1 MSSAN
6 EQTFTDHL
14 LSKIERGESSAMGP
28 LLESQ
33 RPYLRRLF
41 ELRMDDELRGRV
53 DPSDVVQ
60 ETLLV
65 VSRKVPDF
73 IQRRPTSFRLWV
85 RLKALERLVETRRR
99 HLAQRRSVRREI
111 TLSDASS
118 MAIAGRFVQ
127 DEASQRI
134 QRKDLMDR
142 VRRSILELDEMDR
155 EVLLLRHVEELSN
168 GEVAELLRITKY
180 AASKRYGRALM
191 RLSKQISKLGS

>member
-1 MSSAN
+1 MSSASD
-6 EQTFTDHL
+6 QSYTDQL
-14 LSKIERGESSAMGP
+14 LSKIERGESSAIGP

-33 RPYLRRLF
+33 RAYLRRLV
-41 ELRMDDELRGRV
+41 ELRMENELRSRV

-65 VSRKVPDF
+65 VSQKVPEF
-73 IQRRPTSFRLWV
+73 IDRRPTSFRLWV

-99 HLAQRRSVRREI
+99 HLADRRSVRREM
-111 TLSDASS
+111 TLTDASS
-118 MAIAGRFVQ
+118 MAVARHFLGDVP
-127 DEASQRI
+127 SQRI

-142 VRRSILELDEMDR
+142 VRQTILELDETDR

-168 GEVAELLRITKY
+168 GEVAEVLNISKY

-191 RLSKQISKLGS
+191 RLSKRLGTVGK

>member
-1 MSSAN
+1 MSSASD
-6 EQTFTDHL
+6 QSYTDQI
-14 LSKIERGESSAMGP
+14 LSKIERGESSAIGP

-33 RPYLRRLF
+33 RAYLRRLV
-41 ELRMDDELRGRV
+41 ELRMEDELRGRV

-65 VSRKVPDF
+65 VSQKVPDF
-73 IQRRPTSFRLWV
+73 IERRPTSFRLWV

-99 HLAQRRSVRREI
+99 HLAGRRSVRREM

-118 MAIAGRFVQ
+118 MAVARHFLR
-127 DEASQRI
+127 DAPSQRI

-142 VRRSILELDEMDR
+142 VRQAILELDETDR

-168 GEVAELLRITKY
+168 GEVAEVLNLSKY
-180 AASKRYGRALM
+180 AASIR
-191 RLSKQISKLGS
+191 